1 MPLPHYTQSKASL
14 NKYEPIYPNLF
25 EVTILTPTNA
35 DSGLILQHV
44 NKIGGLDGIRP
55 EVGPITQK
63 YKFTDR
69 SYAGMPGQ
77 TYADLT
83 LEFSVNLNDANEAYI
98 YNTMRN
104 WYNLTYDPLTGEMG
118 LKRDYVG
125 SMVVVQYNR
134 VGDIFRRITFKDV
147 FPINQLTFIDELDYT
162 VNDAGVVSITLRS
175 DYWVE
180 ETTGGA

>member
-44 NKIGGLDGIRP
+44 NKIGGLDGVNPSIDA
-55 EVGPITQK
+55 VGQK
-63 YKFTDR
+63 YKFSDR

-77 TYADLT
+77 TFVDLT

-104 WYNLTYDPLTGEMG
+104 WYNLVYDPLTGEMG

-134 VGDIFRRITFKDV
+134 AGDIFRRVTFKDV
-147 FPINQLTFIDELDYT
+147 FPTAQITFINDLDYAT
-162 VNDAGVVSITLRS
+162 QDAGIVGVTLRS
-175 DYWVE
+175 DYWLE
-180 ETTGGA
+180 ENVGG

>member
-1 MPLPHYTQSKASL
+1 
-14 NKYEPIYPNLF
+14 
-25 EVTILTPTNA
+25 
-35 DSGLILQHV
+35 
-44 NKIGGLDGIRP
+44 
-55 EVGPITQK
+55 
-63 YKFTDR
+63 
-69 SYAGMPGQ
+69 
-77 TYADLT
+77 
-83 LEFSVNLNDANEAYI
+83 
-98 YNTMRN
+98 
-104 WYNLTYDPLTGEMG
+104 MG